1 MRIMC
6 PHCGSRA
13 IISSSNKLSNQVSD
27 LYCQS
32 KNLAECGGTFVATLA
47 FKHTINPPV
56 RTATEMAMSLL
67 NRLSIEE
74 KAGLQKGI
82 SG

>member
-13 IISSSNKLSNQVSD
+13 IITSSNKLSNQVSD
-27 LYCQS
+27 LYCQC
-32 KNLAECGGTFVATLA
+32 KNLTECGGTFVSTLA
-47 FKHTINPPV
+47 FKHTINPPA
-56 RTATEMAMSLL
+56 RTTTEMAMNLL

-74 KAGLQKGI
+74 KAALQE
-82 SG
+82 SLN